1 MSDWINEDDRVR
13 VTGLA
18 VGDYD
23 NNAYVVC
30 CRRTNRAVIID
41 AAAETDRILS
51 ACAGFDVEAILTTHG
66 HWDHLQVLDEVIAAL
81 DVPWY
86 LHPADIEI
94 AGRAPDEVIV
104 DRQEFAVGELLIHAR
119 HTPGH
124 TPGSVSFVMEPL
136 LFSGDTLFPGG
147 PGATRWEYSSFG
159 QVMDSLEQRL
169 FTLPDPTVVLP
180 GHGASTTIG
189 KERPSVGAW
198 RARGW

>member
-1 MSDWINEDDRVR
+1 MTDWVWEDDHAR
-13 VTGLA
+13 VTKLA

-23 NNAYVVC
+23 NNAYVVGC
-30 CRRTNRAVIID
+30 LHTHRAVIID
-41 AAAETDRILS
+41 AAAETDRILK
-51 ACAGFDVEAILTTHG
+51 ACDGFEVQMILTTHG
-66 HWDHLQVLDEVIAAL
+66 HWDHLQVLDEVISAL
-81 DVPWY
+81 AVPWF
-86 LHPADIEI
+86 LHPDDIAI
-94 AGRAPDEVIV
+94 AERAPDELIA
-104 DRQEFAVGELLIHAR
+104 DRQEFAVGDVMIHAL

-159 QVMDSLEQRL
+159 QVMDSLCQRL
-169 FTLPDPTVVLP
+169 FVLPDPTLVLP

-189 KERPSVGAW
+189 EERPSVPGW

>member
-1 MSDWINEDDRVR
+1 MSTWTHIDDDVR
-13 VTGLA
+13 VVKLS

-23 NNAYVVC
+23 NNAYVVGC
-30 CRRTNRAVIID
+30 LHTRRAVIID
-41 AAAETDRILS
+41 AAAEADRIIA
-51 ACAGFDVEAILTTHG
+51 ACDGFDVQSILTTHG
-66 HWDHLQVLDEVIAAL
+66 HWDHLQVLDQVRQEL
-81 DVPWY
+81 GVPWM

-94 AGRAPDEVIV
+94 AGRRPDELI
-104 DRQEFAVGELLIHAR
+104 DDGEEFAVGDVMIHAL

-124 TPGSVSFVMEPL
+124 TPGSVSFVAEPL

-159 QVMDSLEQRL
+159 QIMDSLEQRL

-180 GHGASTTIG
+180 GHGATTTIG
-189 KERPSVGAW
+189 EERPELATW